1 MIERIQNL
9 LHSDQM
15 GKWVRPFFTQV
26 LIVLLAFVLGGFV
39 ILGIGADP
47 IAAYAA
53 LIKSAFGNVNSIA
66 ETLVKAC
73 PLLLAGLAITLAF
86 RAEFWNIGAEG
97 QLYMGG
103 VLAAVVG
110 IYFTG
115 LPPAVH
121 IPLAL
126 IAGVLGGAIAGFIP
140 VILKAKLRVN
150 EVITTLM
157 LNYII
162 ILFTSYLDQG
172 PMSDP
177 IIKAGISRRLLETS
191 WIPIMIKGTRFH
203 WGIPLALLITIL
215 IAFLLSKT
223 MLGFQIRA
231 VGENARAA
239 RVAGVSINKTIIWT
253 MILSGAL
260 AGLAGGIE
268 ISGVQHRLIERFSP
282 GYGFLA
288 IAVALVGRLSPIG
301 VIFSSVLFAALIA
314 GADTMQRVAGVP
326 IPVVYLIEG
335 LVIIF
340 ASIRSIRIRSPFRRK
355 VTA

>member
-1 MIERIQNL
+1 MKEKGLNNTQDN
-9 LHSDQM
+9 DT
-15 GKWVRPFFTQV
+15 GKWIRPV
-26 LIVLLAFVLGGFV
+26 LSQISIVLLAFVLGGFV

-47 IAAYAA
+47 IAAYSA

-66 ETLVKAC
+66 ETLIKAC
-73 PLLLAGLAITLAF
+73 PLMLAGLAITLAF

-103 VLAAVVG
+103 VMAAVVG
-110 IYFTG
+110 IYFSG
-115 LPPAVH
+115 LPAFTHVL
-121 IPLAL
+121 LAL
-126 IAGVLGGAIAGFIP
+126 IAAVLGGAAAGFIP
-140 VILKAKLRVN
+140 VILKAKLKVN
-150 EVITTLM
+150 EVITTIM

-172 PMSDP
+172 PMADP
-177 IIKAGISRRLLETS
+177 KISAGISIRLLETS
-191 WIPIMIKGTRFH
+191 WIPIMVKGTRLH
-203 WGIPLALLITIL
+203 WGII
-215 IAFLLSKT
+215 IAFVCAIVVAFLIRKT
-223 MLGFQIRA
+223 SLGFQIRA
-231 VGENARAA
+231 VGENARGA
-239 RVAGVSINKTIIWT
+239 RVAGISVEKTIIWA
-253 MILSGAL
+253 MLLSGSL

-268 ISGVQHRLIERFSP
+268 ITGVQHRLIEDFSP

-326 IPVVYLIEG
+326 IPAIYLIEG

-340 ASIRSIRIRSPFRRK
+340 ASIRSIRFKFPQK
-355 VTA
+355 KKAMP